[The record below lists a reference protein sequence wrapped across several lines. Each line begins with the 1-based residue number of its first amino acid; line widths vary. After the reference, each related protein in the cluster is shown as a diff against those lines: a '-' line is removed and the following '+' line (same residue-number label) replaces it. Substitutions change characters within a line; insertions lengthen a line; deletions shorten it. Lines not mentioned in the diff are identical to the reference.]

1 VRFLVGVLLLVAL
14 VMAGCGGSGTGSSAL
29 TAASPLVAKQLLIRQ
44 LEAKKLDYT
53 WIACIRNGRSFRSVP
68 ITRCNVG
75 FGIDPHVEAY
85 CIVLKG
91 GELVSN
97 FSDPAIPCG
106 HDNAGVAGNTIV
118 TVGG

>member
-1 VRFLVGVLLLVAL
+1 LRPLLGVLVAIALVA
-14 VMAGCGGSGTGSSAL
+14 AGCGSGKDSSAL
-29 TAASPLVAKQLLIRQ
+29 TAASPPVAKRLLIKQ
-44 LEAKKLDYT
+44 LEAKQLDYT
-53 WIACIRNGRSFRSVP
+53 WIACIRNGRSYRNIP

-85 CIVLKG
+85 CIVLKH

-97 FSDPAIPCG
+97 FSDRAIPCG
-106 HDNAGVAGNTIV
+106 HDDAGVGGNTIV

>member
-1 VRFLVGVLLLVAL
+1 MRFLVGVLLLVAL

-44 LEAKKLDYT
+44 LEAKQLDYT
-53 WIACIRNGRSFRSVP
+53 WIACIRNGRSYRSVP

-85 CIVLKG
+85 CIVLRG

-118 TVGG
+118 TVSG

>member
-1 VRFLVGVLLLVAL
+1 MKPLLGAIAVVAL
-14 VMAGCGGSGTGSSAL
+14 VASGCGRGGKDSSAL
-29 TAASPLVAKQLLIRQ
+29 TAASPAVAKRLLIHQ
-44 LEAKKLDYT
+44 LEAKQLDYT
-53 WIACIRNGRSFRSVP
+53 WIACIRNGRSFRSIP

-97 FSDPAIPCG
+97 LSDPAIPCG
-106 HDNAGVAGNTIV
+106 HDGAGVGGNTI